1 MACISIIIII
11 MNIQREQL
19 EAQLSNEL
27 LLLYS

>member
-1 MACISIIIII
+1 MAYISIII

>member
-1 MACISIIIII
+1 MACISIII

>member
-1 MACISIIIII
+1 MACISISI